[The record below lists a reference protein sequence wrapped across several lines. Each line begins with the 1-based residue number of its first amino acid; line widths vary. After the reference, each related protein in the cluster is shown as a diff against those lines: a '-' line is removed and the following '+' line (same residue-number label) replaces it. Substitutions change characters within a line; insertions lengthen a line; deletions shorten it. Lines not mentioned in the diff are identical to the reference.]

1 MGLDMPNASAQ
12 ESRNMMSNSYFGV
25 NDRLDNDK
33 LNSTIPPLFF
43 KPGFQNNLPTIK
55 DIIEEENNLSIDK
68 AITEEFKNRVRDND
82 SSRDVF
88 DINDQNSLVWLGS

>member
-1 MGLDMPNASAQ
+1 M
-12 ESRNMMSNSYFGV
+12 
-25 NDRLDNDK
+25 
-33 LNSTIPPLFF
+33 
-43 KPGFQNNLPTIK
+43 PTIK